1 MATKNMHDALVSEI
15 RAEMGRQRKTQTE
28 LSNVIQLSQ
37 RATSYRLNGMRTIS
51 WDEAFQAAQWLG
63 VSLTELVRRAEAN
76 RDHEEA
82 LAG

>member
-1 MATKNMHDALVSEI
+1 MATKNMHDALISEI

-28 LSNVIQLSQ
+28 LSNIIHISQ
-37 RATSYRLNGMRTIS
+37 RATSYRLNGKRTMG

-63 VSLTELVRRAEAN
+63 ISLTELVRRAEAN

>member
-28 LSNVIQLSQ
+28 LSNIIHLSQ
-37 RATSYRLNGMRTIS
+37 RATSYRLNGERTIS

-63 VSLTELVRRAEAN
+63 ISLTELVRRAEAN
-76 RDHEEA
+76 RYHEEA